1 MILVRSCEKI
11 VLGRVLTKRKVDSAT
26 YCHRATVPLLILPHQ
41 GDKVTSRGRPLTSE
55 TGLARTRTM
64 FDYMEFPSIEDA
76 FILSISLNL
85 FSNRSRSLKR

>member
-1 MILVRSCEKI
+1 MYILRTEYSVM
-11 VLGRVLTKRKVDSAT
+11 
-26 YCHRATVPLLILPHQ
+26 ILPHQ
-41 GDKVTSRGRPLTSE
+41 GDKVRPLGRPFTGE

-76 FILSISLNL
+76 FVLSISLNL